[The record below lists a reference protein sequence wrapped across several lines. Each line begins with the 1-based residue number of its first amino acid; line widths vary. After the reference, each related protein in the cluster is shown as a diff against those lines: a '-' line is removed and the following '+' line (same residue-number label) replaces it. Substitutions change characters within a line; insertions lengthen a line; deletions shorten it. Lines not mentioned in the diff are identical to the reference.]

1 MVRVYGVGA
10 GALSFR
16 LEQADSDQHQI
27 FVERKTHHEDWT
39 GEKYAPYPA
48 ICYRP
53 QLSRSVKARFSLKEG
68 QINPFIKGELPI
80 SEIID
85 PMIKKGRKSMKEL
98 EAIRSLATEVQQKIR
113 QQSLVPVMRTFYNRY
128 VYALKLT
135 KPAQSIPERL
145 SKYQGMLEFEYR
157 SILISHW

>member
-1 MVRVYGVGA
+1 MVRIYGVGS

-16 LEQADSDQHQI
+16 LQKRGVDQYQI

-39 GEKYAPYPA
+39 GEKYAPLPA
-48 ICYRP
+48 ICCRP
-53 QLSRSVKARFSLKEG
+53 QLFRSVKARFSLKEG
-68 QINPFIKGELPI
+68 QINPFIRGELPI

-98 EAIRSLATEVQQKIR
+98 GAIRSLATEVQQKIR

-128 VYALKLT
+128 VYAWKLT
-135 KPAQSIPERL
+135 KPAQSVPERL
-145 SKYQGMLEFEYR
+145 FKYRGMLESEYR
-157 SILISHW
+157 SILISRW